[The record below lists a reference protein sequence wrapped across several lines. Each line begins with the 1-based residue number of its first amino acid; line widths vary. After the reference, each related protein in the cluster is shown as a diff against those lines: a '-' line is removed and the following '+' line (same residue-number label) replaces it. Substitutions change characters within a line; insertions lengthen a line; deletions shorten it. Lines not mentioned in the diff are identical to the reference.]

1 MAERGLLSFGVFLV
15 IVVVSVLLYQPL
27 QIITDWTLILPLV
40 LLLSGIWVVVL
51 AGMKVAVP
59 QKYEL
64 GPFSTLSWGLLLAAV
79 GGAWFLLGY
88 GWWYYSVVVILLA
101 VAGMAIAASMK
112 RK

>member
-15 IVVVSVLLYQPL
+15 IVVVSILLYLPL
-27 QIITDWTLILPLV
+27 QIITDWTLILPLI

-51 AGMKVAVP
+51 AGMKVAAP

-64 GPFSTLSWGLLLAAV
+64 GSFNTVSWGLLLAAI
-79 GGAWFLLGY
+79 GGAWFLWGY
-88 GWWYYSVVVILLA
+88 GWYYSMVVILLA

>member
-64 GPFSTLSWGLLLAAV
+64 GPFSTLSWGLLLTAI
-79 GGAWFLLGY
+79 GGAWFLWGY
-88 GWWYYSVVVILLA
+88 GWYYSLVVILLA